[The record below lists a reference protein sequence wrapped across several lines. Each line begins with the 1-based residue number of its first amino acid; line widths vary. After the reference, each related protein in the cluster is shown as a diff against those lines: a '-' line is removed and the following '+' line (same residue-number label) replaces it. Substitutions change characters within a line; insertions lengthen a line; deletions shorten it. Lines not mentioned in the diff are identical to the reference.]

1 MSQQQYQQEGD
12 SAHLCAKLQDFFGF
26 IAVLPDE
33 LQARSTKTRPVW
45 NTFVTM
51 SFGTAA
57 LFSFF
62 WSTIKYLIGVGVA
75 MAGFHN
81 PFYGW
86 LFTSTGAMF
95 GVVLF
100 TYSEFWLE
108 GRMRQWF
115 KPKKRFSKTKRRLVW
130 LRLHGGLPL
139 IALLT
144 PLILSIPVGT
154 LLCTT
159 FIHEKH
165 KILIWQGISILFW
178 GGLIFGSLAIFD
190 VNLVQYLKR

>member
-1 MSQQQYQQEGD
+1 MD
-12 SAHLCAKLQDFFGF
+12 AKLQDFFGF

-33 LQARSTKTRPVW
+33 FPKRSAESPAVSH
-45 NTFVTM
+45 TFAIM

-57 LFSFF
+57 VLSFL
-62 WSTIKYLIGVGVA
+62 WSTVKYLIGVGVA
-75 MAGFHN
+75 MAGFHD
-81 PFYGW
+81 PLYGW
-86 LFTSTGAMF
+86 IFTSAGAF
-95 GVVLF
+95 VGVVLF

-108 GRMRQWF
+108 GYLKKYI
-115 KPKKRFSKTKRRLVW
+115 KPGKRFSKTKRRLVW

-159 FIHEKH
+159 FIHQKH
-165 KILIWQGISILFW
+165 KIILWQSISIAFW
-178 GGLIFGSLAIFD
+178 GTLIFGTLMLFD
-190 VNLVQYLKR
+190 VNIVQYLKR